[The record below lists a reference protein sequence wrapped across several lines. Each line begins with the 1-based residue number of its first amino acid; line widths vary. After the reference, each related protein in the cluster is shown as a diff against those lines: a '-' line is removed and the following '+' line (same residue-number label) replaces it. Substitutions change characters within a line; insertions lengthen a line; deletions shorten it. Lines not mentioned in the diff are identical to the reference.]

1 MTPLILLV
9 GFLGAGKTTYLRRL
23 LPLLQEKGL
32 QAHVIINDFQNA
44 SVDASLLQDISD
56 AVTPISGTCVCCG
69 SRESLVEAFQNFEH
83 RPGRVVI
90 VETNGTTDSEE
101 LVEWLSLAPELEKFT
116 APVQLSVIDGKRWQK
131 RFWHNRL
138 ELEQTRTASYVYVSR
153 AEEVGEQRMAQVSA
167 SLRHHKIADET
178 REPAQFTETI
188 AQLSAE
194 YAPVGGRSELAKT
207 TYHIHE
213 HHDSCSCT
221 HEHQGHEHHRHDH
234 SEHHF
239 ASFQIDLPEIV
250 ERKALEAFLNDL
262 PDEVIRAKGLVRLTD
277 SPDKHYIFQ
286 KVDRFDAVQ
295 LFPLGKN
302 SPQKQPLAIFI
313 GPRIPEEEVRTSADR
328 LLRI

>member
-153 AEEVGEQRMAQVSA
+153 AEEVGEQRMAQVAA

-178 REPAQFTETI
+178 REPAQFAETI

-194 YAPVGGRSELAKT
+194 YASVGGRSELAKT

-213 HHDSCSCT
+213 HHDGCSCG
-221 HEHQGHEHHRHDH
+221 HEHGGHEHHHHDH

-262 PDEVIRAKGLVRLTD
+262 PEEVIRAKGLVRLTD

-313 GPRIPEEEVRTSADR
+313 GPRIPEEEVRTSAER
-328 LLRI
+328 LLRV